1 MGVGREICSIGT
13 GGFSLVFLH
22 SVSLR
27 REKKKKKMNV
37 LICLMPLRNL
47 LGGSNKLAI
56 WRVDFTVI

>member
-27 REKKKKKMNV
+27 REKKKKKLNV

-56 WRVDFTVI
+56 